1 MHTTVGDCSVC
12 TLCLAPKTHP
22 YRQSHLVIVQ
32 TTCVDD
38 DTITAATAGA
48 GEGGGGVDMGVVKM
62 APELLSQF
70 DSILCSSGES
80 VSLKERKEWW
90 GARAKLDKQLKVG

>member
-1 MHTTVGDCSVC
+1 MD
-12 TLCLAPKTHP
+12 
-22 YRQSHLVIVQ
+22 
-32 TTCVDD
+32 
-38 DTITAATAGA
+38 
-48 GEGGGGVDMGVVKM
+48 VVKM

-90 GARAKLDKQLKVG
+90 GARAKLDKQLKVRLQITTTRWPSNLFRVWGGQVLISHS